1 MQIRYNVSGER
12 RKAMVKVVSEAL
24 YGWTIE
30 YLGVPS
36 CSYRVGDFEITRDG
50 TLIFDDS
57 VDYEYVERVLDFLA
71 KKGFESETAQ
81 EDIAEMTEPDG
92 EYEKEEIPPETH
104 EESLLTVTT
113 EASTAPAEETSS
125 ETTNNLP
132 ESIQLS
138 VSLPRESFTNAALD
152 NLDGLLESKG
162 NLIKKAFGINEASY
176 IATDEKITFPWFS
189 GEISAETSRAFQDFV
204 SKLCDMAK
212 KQKRVT
218 AKAKAYENEKYAF
231 RCFLL
236 RLGLIGD
243 EYKTS
248 RKILLKNL
256 NGNSSW
262 RDGHRREENANAVS
276 EQG

>member
-12 RKAMVKVVSEAL
+12 RKAMVKVISEAL

-36 CSYRVGDFEITRDG
+36 CSYRVGDFEITREG
-50 TLIFDDS
+50 TLVYDDS

-92 EYEKEEIPPETH
+92 EYEKEELPPETA
-104 EESLLTVTT
+104 EDETPAINAETSPTT
-113 EASTAPAEETSS
+113 AEE
-125 ETTNNLP
+125 EPP

-138 VSLPRESFTNAALD
+138 ISLPRESFTNAALD

-162 NLIKKAFGINEASY
+162 NLIKKAFNIADASY
-176 IATDEKITFPWFS
+176 IVTEEKITFPWFS

>member
-92 EYEKEEIPPETH
+92 EYEKEEMLPETA
-104 EESLLTVTT
+104 EDKTPAINAETSPTT
-113 EASTAPAEETSS
+113 AEE
-125 ETTNNLP
+125 EPP

-138 VSLPRESFTNAALD
+138 ISLPRESFTNAALD

-162 NLIKKAFGINEASY
+162 NLIKKAFNIADASY
-176 IATDEKITFPWFS
+176 IATEEKITFPWFS

-262 RDGHRREENANAVS
+262 RDGRRREETTNAVS
-276 EQG
+276 EQS

>member
-12 RKAMVKVVSEAL
+12 RKEMVKAVSEAL

-30 YLGVPS
+30 YLGVPT

-50 TLIFDDS
+50 TLIYDDS
-57 VDYEYVERVLDFLA
+57 VDYEYVERVLEVLA

-92 EYEKEEIPPETH
+92 EYEKEELPPQITENTMP
-104 EESLLTVTT
+104 EENATNEAT
-113 EASTAPAEETSS
+113 EELPSTAEDEP
-125 ETTNNLP
+125 P

-138 VSLPRESFTNAALD
+138 ISLPRESFTNAALD

-162 NLIKKAFGINEASY
+162 NLIRKAFNIEDTSY
-176 IATDEKITFPWFS
+176 IATDEKITFPWFN

-218 AKAKAYENEKYAF
+218 AKPKAYENEKYAF

-262 RDGHRREENANAVS
+262 RDGRRREETTNAVS

>member
-1 MQIRYNVSGER
+1 
-12 RKAMVKVVSEAL
+12 MVKVISEAL

-30 YLGVPS
+30 YLGVPT

-50 TLIFDDS
+50 TLIYDDS

-92 EYEKEEIPPETH
+92 EYEKEELPPET
-104 EESLLTVTT
+104 
-113 EASTAPAEETSS
+113 AEDET
-125 ETTNNLP
+125 P

-138 VSLPRESFTNAALD
+138 ISLPRESFTNAALD

-162 NLIKKAFGINEASY
+162 NLIKKAFGISEASY

-262 RDGHRREENANAVS
+262 RDGHRREENANAIS

>member
-12 RKAMVKVVSEAL
+12 RKAMVKVISEAL

-50 TLIFDDS
+50 TLIYDDS

-92 EYEKEEIPPETH
+92 EYEKEEIPPETATD
-104 EESLLTVTT
+104 EP
-113 EASTAPAEETSS
+113 PATIEETSF
-125 ETTNNLP
+125 EATDNPP

-138 VSLPRESFTNAALD
+138 ISLPRESFTNAALD

-162 NLIKKAFGINEASY
+162 NLIKKAFNIADASY
-176 IATDEKITFPWFS
+176 IATEEKITFPWFS

-218 AKAKAYENEKYAF
+218 AKPKAYDNEKYAF

-262 RDGHRREENANAVS
+262 RDGRRREETTNAVS
-276 EQG
+276 EQS

>member
-12 RKAMVKVVSEAL
+12 RKEMTRVVSEAL

-50 TLIFDDS
+50 TLIYDDS

-92 EYEKEEIPPETH
+92 EYEKEEIPPE
-104 EESLLTVTT
+104 
-113 EASTAPAEETSS
+113 
-125 ETTNNLP
+125 
-132 ESIQLS
+132 SIQLS

-162 NLIKKAFGINEASY
+162 NLIKKAFNIADASY
-176 IATDEKITFPWFS
+176 IATEEKVTFPWFS
-189 GEISAETSRAFQDFV
+189 GEISAETSKAFQDFV

-218 AKAKAYENEKYAF
+218 SKPKAYENEKYAF

>member
-12 RKAMVKVVSEAL
+12 RKAMVKAVSEAL

-50 TLIFDDS
+50 TLIYDDS
-57 VDYEYVERVLDFLA
+57 VDYEYVERVLEVLA

-92 EYEKEEIPPETH
+92 EYEKEELPPETI
-104 EESLLTVTT
+104 EEQ
-113 EASTAPAEETSS
+113 S
-125 ETTNNLP
+125 ETT
-132 ESIQLS
+132 QLS
-138 VSLPRESFTNAALD
+138 ITLPRESFTNAALD
-152 NLDGLLESKG
+152 NLDGLLASKG
-162 NLIKKAFGINEASY
+162 SLIKKAFNIYDANYMVS
-176 IATDEKITFPWFS
+176 DESVTFPWWFKD
-189 GEISAETSRAFQDFV
+189 EITAETSRAFQDFV

-218 AKAKAYENEKYAF
+218 AKPKAYENEKYAF

-262 RDGHRREENANAVS
+262 RDGRRREETTNAVS